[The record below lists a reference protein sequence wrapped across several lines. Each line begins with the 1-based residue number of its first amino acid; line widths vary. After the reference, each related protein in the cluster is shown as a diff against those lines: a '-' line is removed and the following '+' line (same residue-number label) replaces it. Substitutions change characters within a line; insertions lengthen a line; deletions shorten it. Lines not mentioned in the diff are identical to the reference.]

1 MAAGGSEP
9 GAIDDLNQS
18 FEGLEEE
25 EEREGDIGEIL
36 SEGGRRRVFS
46 KVNVPV
52 HAAFVDPSDSE
63 IIRFGGYAFEN
74 IISEPIPDRPF
85 ELRCKVLPHFV
96 F

>member
-9 GAIDDLNQS
+9 GAIDDMNQS

-46 KVNVPV
+46 KVNVNCCLYGSV
-52 HAAFVDPSDSE
+52 GFRNYS
-63 IIRFGGYAFEN
+63 IWWIWLRKYNFGTGSGPTF
-74 IISEPIPDRPF
+74 
-85 ELRCKVLPHFV
+85 
-96 F
+96 

>member
-46 KVNVPV
+46 KVNET
-52 HAAFVDPSDSE
+52 AASIDLSDSE

>member
-46 KVNVPV
+46 KVNV
-52 HAAFVDPSDSE
+52 HAASLDPSDSE
-63 IIRFGGYAFEN
+63 IIQFGGYVSRN
-74 IISEPIPDRPF
+74 IISEPFRDRPF
-85 ELRCKVLPHFV
+85 HLRCKV
-96 F
+96 

>member
-46 KVNVPV
+46 KVNTFAASMVFVITSDPV
-52 HAAFVDPSDSE
+52 GFRNFS
-63 IIRFGGYAFEN
+63 
-74 IISEPIPDRPF
+74 
-85 ELRCKVLPHFV
+85 LW
-96 F
+96 

>member
-46 KVNVPV
+46 KVNIN
-52 HAAFVDPSDSE
+52 AASM
-63 IIRFGGYAFEN
+63 
-74 IISEPIPDRPF
+74 
-85 ELRCKVLPHFV
+85 VL
-96 F
+96 

>member
-46 KVNVPV
+46 KVNVL
-52 HAAFVDPSDSE
+52 H
-63 IIRFGGYAFEN
+63 
-74 IISEPIPDRPF
+74 
-85 ELRCKVLPHFV
+85 LRCCNFGSVGFRNHPIWWICLRKYNFGADSGST